1 MRGDDVAIVDQR
13 ECIRGR
19 RLALGRE
26 AGDQVGAD
34 RQAGPRC
41 LEPFDRS
48 NRIGPAM
55 PPLHPLEDQ
64 VVAGLQREVEM
75 WQQARL
81 ARDQLHQR
89 IVNLDAVERRQPQPR
104 ERGHIG

>member
-64 VVAGLQREVEM
+64 VVAGLQREVQVGHEPGLLG
-75 WQQARL
+75 QTP
-81 ARDQLHQR
+81 HQVR
-89 IVNLDAVERRQPQPR
+89 VDFGGVD
-104 ERGHIG
+104 GG